1 MWSPKV
7 ELPANSLIEMKKNPF
22 TSFVIFPL
30 QLGRVLE
37 EIEVEDLGP
46 EDDLDGVDFT
56 FHDQGFYTQPAGV
69 TQDAPVS
76 SSTRVKDRHC
86 DMLDCFWTQ
95 KTALDTDNITWPWP
109 ELVMN
114 EKFLSTQKMEDP
126 RTSSTKLPEM
136 IENKK
141 ITNQMILYHFEVWPS
156 KETVFGQYKCFI

>member
-1 MWSPKV
+1 
-7 ELPANSLIEMKKNPF
+7 MKKNPF

-86 DMLDCFWTQ
+86 DMLDCFWSQ
-95 KTALDTDNITWPWP
+95 K
-109 ELVMN
+109 EC
-114 EKFLSTQKMEDP
+114 FG
-126 RTSSTKLPEM
+126 
-136 IENKK
+136 
-141 ITNQMILYHFEVWPS
+141 H
-156 KETVFGQYKCFI
+156 GQYYVAMTRVGDEQKVFVHSKDGRSKNIVHQAALR

>member
-1 MWSPKV
+1 
-7 ELPANSLIEMKKNPF
+7 MKKNPF

-76 SSTRVKDRHC
+76 PHLTKVR
-86 DMLDCFWTQ
+86 
-95 KTALDTDNITWPWP
+95 AL
-109 ELVMN
+109 
-114 EKFLSTQKMEDP
+114 
-126 RTSSTKLPEM
+126 
-136 IENKK
+136 
-141 ITNQMILYHFEVWPS
+141 HFQS
-156 KETVFGQYKCFI
+156 GDI